1 MSKENKRLQ
10 GEENDKKENA
20 QYQAIDFSTFI
31 FSLSTAAQFQLGDA
45 GDPETGKEEVNL
57 PMAKQTIDILGILE
71 EKTKGNLTEAEANLL
86 DNLLYTLRMRYL
98 EKTKC

>member
-1 MSKENKRLQ
+1 MSKENKAAQ
-10 GEENDKKENA
+10 SEEWAKRENH
-20 QYQAIDFSTFI
+20 QLQAIDFSTFV

-45 GDPETGKEEVNL
+45 RDPETGKQEANL

-86 DNLLYTLRMRYL
+86 DNLLYTLRMRYI
-98 EKTKC
+98 EKSKS